1 MILYYII
8 CYYIIF
14 YHIILNYNI
23 FLVYIYIILYYVIFY
38 YFFLTFS
45 WLIRH
50 RIMRGDGAGAVRRYA
65 AWNVHGTVDE
75 LGAGNIWEPG
85 K

>member
-1 MILYYII
+1 MLYFTI
-8 CYYIIF
+8 
-14 YHIILNYNI
+14 
-23 FLVYIYIILYYVIFY
+23 
-38 YFFLTFS
+38 FLTFS